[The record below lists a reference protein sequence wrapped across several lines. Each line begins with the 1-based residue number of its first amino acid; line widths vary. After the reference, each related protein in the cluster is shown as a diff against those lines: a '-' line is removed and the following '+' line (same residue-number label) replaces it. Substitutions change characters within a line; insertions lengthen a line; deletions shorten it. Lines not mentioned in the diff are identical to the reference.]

1 MSTDNACPAR
11 AIVVAQSGA
20 DDHSDSSH
28 EICRGGCSTS
38 RRSEIVSVVRRH
50 DQLQRRFDVANA
62 RLAFTERKLPCQM
75 KGQTSW
81 QIRHLALILRFQGM
95 DWPFSLSRTLNRVN
109 ASPWRQ
115 MAISFGAVGAI
126 ASIAISPIW
135 DQQGE
140 SPPAAIQP
148 RQAHPTASH
157 HPESADASM
166 FKVFA
171 LNALLIPVLDDD
183 VPSRWTEPF
192 ALMSCV
198 GSTLTIDGKPVIPGS
213 RVPSAS
219 FLMRWSMNQCTALGE
234 AFVMSG
240 TVDLLVFHDGD
251 SYSAVVQPTNLRL
264 DSSSGSAVLTEAFAA
279 FTPLGTWSHAASY
292 QQIARSEGQRASGP
306 PRVPA
311 PSSGRDSPQLTLPSM
326 SPTGAW
332 DVSSYKYPP
341 SHDSK

>member
-1 MSTDNACPAR
+1 MRTVLSKR
-11 AIVVAQSGA
+11 GSGLSGE
-20 DDHSDSSH
+20 HS
-28 EICRGGCSTS
+28 E
-38 RRSEIVSVVRRH
+38 
-50 DQLQRRFDVANA
+50 
-62 RLAFTERKLPCQM
+62 
-75 KGQTSW
+75 GQPSW
-81 QIRHLALILRFQGM
+81 QIRHLALILRFQCM
-95 DWPFSLSRTLNRVN
+95 DWPFPLSRTLNWVN

-135 DQQGE
+135 DRRDE
-140 SPPAAIQP
+140 SPAAIPP
-148 RQAHPTASH
+148 RQAGGTALHPL
-157 HPESADASM
+157 EGADASM

-192 ALMSCV
+192 ALMSCM

-213 RVPSAS
+213 RVPAAS

-279 FTPLGTWSHAASY
+279 SSRNLVSCRLIPADRKVGEAESF
-292 QQIARSEGQRASGP
+292 GP
-306 PRVPA
+306 
-311 PSSGRDSPQLTLPSM
+311 
-326 SPTGAW
+326 
-332 DVSSYKYPP
+332 
-341 SHDSK
+341 SKSACAEIRP

>member
-1 MSTDNACPAR
+1 
-11 AIVVAQSGA
+11 
-20 DDHSDSSH
+20 
-28 EICRGGCSTS
+28 
-38 RRSEIVSVVRRH
+38 
-50 DQLQRRFDVANA
+50 
-62 RLAFTERKLPCQM
+62 
-75 KGQTSW
+75 
-81 QIRHLALILRFQGM
+81 M
-95 DWPFSLSRTLNRVN
+95 DWPFSLSRTLNWVN

-126 ASIAISPIW
+126 ASIAISPIQ
-135 DQQGE
+135 DQRGE
-140 SPPAAIQP
+140 FLQAAIQP
-148 RQAHPTASH
+148 RQSHPTALH
-157 HPESADASM
+157 HRESADASM

-192 ALMSCV
+192 ALMSCM

-213 RVPSAS
+213 RVPAAS

-279 FTPLGTWSHAASY
+279 STPLGTWPHAASY
-292 QQIARSEGQRASGP
+292 QQIARSGRQSPSGP
-306 PRVPA
+306 RRVHAPRSGHDSSPVA
-311 PSSGRDSPQLTLPSM
+311 FPSVSLTR
-326 SPTGAW
+326 AR
-332 DVSSYKYPP
+332 DVSSYKSPP
-341 SHDSK
+341 PHDSK

>member
-1 MSTDNACPAR
+1 
-11 AIVVAQSGA
+11 
-20 DDHSDSSH
+20 
-28 EICRGGCSTS
+28 
-38 RRSEIVSVVRRH
+38 
-50 DQLQRRFDVANA
+50 
-62 RLAFTERKLPCQM
+62 
-75 KGQTSW
+75 
-81 QIRHLALILRFQGM
+81 M
-95 DWPFSLSRTLNRVN
+95 DWPFSLSRTLNWVN

-115 MAISFGAVGAI
+115 MAISFGAVAAI

-135 DQQGE
+135 DRRDE
-140 SPPAAIQP
+140 SPAAIPP
-148 RQAHPTASH
+148 RQAGGTALH
-157 HPESADASM
+157 HLEGADASM

-279 FTPLGTWSHAASY
+279 STPLGTWPHAASY
-292 QQIARSEGQRASGP
+292 QQIARSGRQSPSGP
-306 PRVPA
+306 RRVPA
-311 PSSGRDSPQLTLPSM
+311 PRSGHDSSPVAFPSVSLTR
-326 SPTGAW
+326 AR
-332 DVSSYKYPP
+332 DVSSYKSPP
-341 SHDSK
+341 PHDSK

>member
-1 MSTDNACPAR
+1 
-11 AIVVAQSGA
+11 
-20 DDHSDSSH
+20 
-28 EICRGGCSTS
+28 
-38 RRSEIVSVVRRH
+38 
-50 DQLQRRFDVANA
+50 
-62 RLAFTERKLPCQM
+62 
-75 KGQTSW
+75 
-81 QIRHLALILRFQGM
+81 M